1 MNPEINQS
9 IEQLHSSHDEGTLVR
24 RSVAHNMRKVR
35 LARGQS
41 LRDLA
46 TETNLSTA
54 LLSQIE
60 RAVAN
65 PTVVALTRIAA
76 ALDISFADLTRST
89 VIETEIVRADDVDS
103 DQPRARMLFA
113 MMQRRRFDISEGH
126 LPAHQSGVFSD
137 HGQQSVEYAYVISG
151 SVTLRLGDS
160 TFELSEHDAIRFSSE
175 ISHAYST
182 GDVPAIL
189 LTVVSYDDE

>member
-1 MNPEINQS
+1 MNTQNQQN
-9 IEQLHSSHDEGTLVR
+9 IEHLHSTTDESTVVR
-24 RSVAHNMRKVR
+24 RSVAHNMRKAR
-35 LARGQS
+35 LSRGLS

-46 TETNLSTA
+46 TQTNLSTA

-76 ALDISFADLTRST
+76 ALDVSFTDLTRST
-89 VIETEIVRADDVDS
+89 VIETEVIRAESTDS
-103 DQPRARMLFA
+103 ENPRARMLFA
-113 MMQRRRFDISEGH
+113 MMQRRRFDISEGK
-126 LPAHQSGVFSD
+126 LPAHQSGVSSD

-151 SVTLRLGDS
+151 AVTLTLGDDKY
-160 TFELSEHDAIRFSSE
+160 ELGEHDAIRFSSE
-175 ISHAYST
+175 TSHAYST
-182 GDVPAIL
+182 GDSPAIL

>member
-1 MNPEINQS
+1 MNPEINQN

-35 LARGQS
+35 LARGMS

-46 TETNLSTA
+46 TQTNLSTA

-65 PTVVALTRIAA
+65 PTVVALTRIAV
-76 ALDISFADLTRST
+76 ALDMSFADLTRSM
-89 VIETEIVRADDVDS
+89 VIETEIIRAESTDS
-103 DQPRARMLFA
+103 ESPRARMLFA
-113 MMQRRRFDISEGH
+113 MMQRRRFDISEGK
-126 LPAHQSGVFSD
+126 LPAHQSGVSSD

-151 SVTLRLGDS
+151 SVTLTLGED
-160 TFELSEHDAIRFSSE
+160 TYELGEHDAIRFSSE
-175 ISHAYST
+175 VSHAYST

>member
-1 MNPEINQS
+1 MNPEINQN

-76 ALDISFADLTRST
+76 ALDISFADLTLKAICLLINRESLVTMANNLWSTPMSFLGRS
-89 VIETEIVRADDVDS
+89 
-103 DQPRARMLFA
+103 L
-113 MMQRRRFDISEGH
+113 
-126 LPAHQSGVFSD
+126 
-137 HGQQSVEYAYVISG
+137 
-151 SVTLRLGDS
+151 
-160 TFELSEHDAIRFSSE
+160 
-175 ISHAYST
+175 
-182 GDVPAIL
+182 
-189 LTVVSYDDE
+189 

>member
-1 MNPEINQS
+1 M
-9 IEQLHSSHDEGTLVR
+9 
-24 RSVAHNMRKVR
+24 
-35 LARGQS
+35 
-41 LRDLA
+41 
-46 TETNLSTA
+46 
-54 LLSQIE
+54 
-60 RAVAN
+60 
-65 PTVVALTRIAA
+65 
-76 ALDISFADLTRST
+76 
-89 VIETEIVRADDVDS
+89 IETEIVRADDVDS

-151 SVTLRLGDS
+151 SVTLRLGDT

>member
-1 MNPEINQS
+1 MNSEINQN

-89 VIETEIVRADDVDS
+89 VIEKLQRCSITMHTPYIERVLPL
-103 DQPRARMLFA
+103 QKLF
-113 MMQRRRFDISEGH
+113 RE
-126 LPAHQSGVFSD
+126 
-137 HGQQSVEYAYVISG
+137 
-151 SVTLRLGDS
+151 
-160 TFELSEHDAIRFSSE
+160 
-175 ISHAYST
+175 
-182 GDVPAIL
+182 
-189 LTVVSYDDE
+189 